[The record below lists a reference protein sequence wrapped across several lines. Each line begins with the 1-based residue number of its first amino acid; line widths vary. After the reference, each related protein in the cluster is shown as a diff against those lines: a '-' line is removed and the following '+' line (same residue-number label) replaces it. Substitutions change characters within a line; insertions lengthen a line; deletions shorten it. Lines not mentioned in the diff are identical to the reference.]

1 MMQLMSPTAPP
12 VRFMGISKSFGA
24 QRVLCGL
31 DLSFRAG
38 ETTAIVGPNGA
49 GKTTLLKCL
58 LGLVH
63 PDVGS
68 IEVGGLP
75 VRPDGRYRHVI
86 GYMPQHPH
94 FPEGLTG
101 QDMMDLVGQLRGPG
115 REPDLSLI
123 RTLNL
128 GADMTK
134 PFRTLSG
141 GTRQKVSAVLAF
153 MSAPPVLVLDEP
165 TAGLDPV
172 SSAALKD
179 HILAQRD
186 AGTTVLLTSHVMA
199 DLEELCDR
207 VVFLLDG
214 RIRFDGSLDDLRA
227 FTGTTRLERAIAAI
241 LESEAA

>member
-1 MMQLMSPTAPP
+1 MMQLLSSAAPP
-12 VRFMGISKSFGA
+12 VRFTGITKAFGT
-24 QRVLCGL
+24 QHVLNGL
-31 DLSFRAG
+31 DLAFRAG

-63 PDVGS
+63 PDTGT
-68 IEVGGLP
+68 IEVGG
-75 VRPDGRYRHVI
+75 RPAAADGAYRRVI

-101 QDMMDLVGQLRGPG
+101 NDMMALVESLRGKPSDT
-115 REPDLSLI
+115 DLSLI

-128 GADMTK
+128 AADMAK

-141 GTRQKVSAVLAF
+141 GTRQKVSALLAF
-153 MSAPPVLVLDEP
+153 MFSPPVLVLDEP

-172 SSAALKD
+172 SSTALKD
-179 HILAQRD
+179 HIMARR
-186 AGTTVLLTSHVMA
+186 ASGTTVLLTSHVMA

-214 RIRFDGSLDDLRA
+214 RIRFDGSLDDLRS
-227 FTGTTRLERAIAAI
+227 FTGKTRLERAIAVI
-241 LESEAA
+241 LESDAA